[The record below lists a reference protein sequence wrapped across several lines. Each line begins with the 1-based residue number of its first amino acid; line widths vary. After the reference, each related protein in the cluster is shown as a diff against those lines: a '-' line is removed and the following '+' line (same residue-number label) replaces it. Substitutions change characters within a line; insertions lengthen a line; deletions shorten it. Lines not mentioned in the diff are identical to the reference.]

1 MEAFIIVAIGS
12 AVVALFLI
20 AQVSRVMRNRAL
32 HDTLRKAVE
41 SGQPLTP
48 ELLEKLDRAPEP
60 RAVDQR
66 IAFVLI
72 ALGLAVIVAGA
83 INGSDEL
90 RDLVAVSMI
99 PLFVGAALLL
109 RLRLSKT
116 RRAEP

>member
-1 MEAFIIVAIGS
+1 MEVYIVVAIGS

-20 AQVSRVMRNRAL
+20 AQVSRVMRNRTL
-32 HDTLRKAVE
+32 HDTLRKSLE
-41 SGQPLTP
+41 TGQPLTA
-48 ELLEKLDRAPEP
+48 ELLEKLDRSPEP
-60 RAVDQR
+60 GVADQR

-72 ALGLAVIVAGA
+72 ALGLGVIVAGA

-90 RDLVAVSMI
+90 RDLVAVSML
-99 PLFVGAALLL
+99 PLLVGAALLL